1 MLVSLAL
8 TLIVLGQQWLGLQK
22 AANSCAKRDIN
33 HITIRSPLDWLLRLH
48 VFLRCQ
54 TSTID
59 TETAFATLERLAFQK
74 TAAQNKVLCN
84 KRQVQ
89 TVIRQHRRHSYELA
103 LIIQTKRWLKVNQT
117 TGPSYCCQFST
128 QSGRDKGKS
137 ERSIIDSFS
146 HRAAPKIEPEI
157 FTRAAKTVRAR

>member
-8 TLIVLGQQWLGLQK
+8 ILIVLGQQWRGLQK

-74 TAAQNKVLCN
+74 IAAQN
-84 KRQVQ
+84 
-89 TVIRQHRRHSYELA
+89 
-103 LIIQTKRWLKVNQT
+103 
-117 TGPSYCCQFST
+117 
-128 QSGRDKGKS
+128 
-137 ERSIIDSFS
+137 
-146 HRAAPKIEPEI
+146 
-157 FTRAAKTVRAR
+157 